1 MKYLVLG
8 GGGFIGSHVCEILL
22 QAGHEVRIFEKEHVS
37 KENIEHLVSDV
48 EWVEGDFTNET
59 HIKEVVKG
67 IDIVIHSIG
76 TTHPRTSNENMV
88 YDITSNLISTL
99 NLLGAAKDA
108 GVKKVIFFSSGGTVY
123 GIPQTI
129 PIPEDHPTEPLCS
142 YGIQKLAIE
151 KYLKLYYHLYGLDYA
166 IMRISNPYG
175 ERQRPVT
182 TQGAVTVFL
191 NKALMDEEIEIWGDG
206 SVTRDYLHIY
216 DVARAVLL
224 LSNYKGD
231 NKLFN
236 IGSGNGHT
244 LLDVIR
250 VIEKNI
256 GHSVRVRFTP
266 ARPFDV
272 PVSILDINRAR
283 TMLLWEPTIGF
294 EEGIKRA
301 MDYMG
306 KYIGKPSC

>member
-1 MKYLVLG
+1 MKFLVLG
-8 GGGFIGSHVCEILL
+8 GGGFIGSHVSDILVK
-22 QAGHEVRIFEKEHVS
+22 AGHDVRIFEKEHVS
-37 KENIEHLVSDV
+37 KENIEHLVTNV
-48 EWVEGDFTNET
+48 EWVEGDFTNQSHLQE
-59 HIKEVVKG
+59 IVKG
-67 IDIVIHSIG
+67 IDIIIHSIG

-99 NLLGAAKDA
+99 HLLDAAKDA

-123 GIPQTI
+123 GIPKTI

-191 NKALMDEEIEIWGDG
+191 FKALKDEEIEIWGDG
-206 SVTRDYLHIY
+206 SVTRDYLHIH

-224 LSNYKGD
+224 LSNYQGEY
-231 NKLFN
+231 KLFN
-236 IGSGNGHT
+236 IGAGKGYN
-244 LLDVIR
+244 LKDVLGM
-250 VIEKNI
+250 IEKTI
-256 GHSVRVRFTP
+256 GHPVNVRFTP

-272 PVSILDINRAR
+272 PVNILDTTRAR
-283 TMLLWEPTIGF
+283 TILLWEPAIGF
-294 EEGIKRA
+294 EEGIKRT
-301 MDYMG
+301 MNYMHEQL
-306 KYIGKPSC
+306 